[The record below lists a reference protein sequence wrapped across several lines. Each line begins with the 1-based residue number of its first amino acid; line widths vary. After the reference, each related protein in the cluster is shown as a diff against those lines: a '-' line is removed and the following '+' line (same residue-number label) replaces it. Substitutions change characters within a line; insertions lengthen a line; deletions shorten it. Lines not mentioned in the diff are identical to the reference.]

1 MKHLFCLFIA
11 CCFFACSSHVV
22 DLNKSKELDTIQEI
36 ICQHPRGHIIVY
48 KVSKEEAR
56 LPFNF
61 RGGLWSFKTV
71 DGRKV
76 KTTNCHLEVID

>member
-1 MKHLFCLFIA
+1 MKHLFCLLTVG
-11 CCFFACSSHVV
+11 CFFACGSH
-22 DLNKSKELDTIQEI
+22 DLNNDQEVSTIEEI
-36 ICQHPRGHIIVY
+36 VCQHPRGHIIVY